1 MGSKPLTLAVVVLV
15 LAAGFIAR
23 SIYEQTNTPAL
34 AQKVADCGTFN
45 SQAEAQAVLRSD
57 PSDPNQLDEDDGLDD
72 GIACETYPYDDPT
85 RNDMPVDAAI
95 GGGTTKT
102 APATAPANTSVITP
116 VSTSAAQDQYKG
128 DLFDAGGPADGPV
141 PLMPDDSCPPEYPV
155 EQNGACYP

>member
-85 RNDMPVDAAI
+85 RDDIPVVAAI
-95 GGGTTKT
+95 GGGTTTT
-102 APATAPANTSVITP
+102 APATAPATTPVITP

-141 PLMPDDSCPPEYPV
+141 PLMPDGSCPPEYRV
-155 EQNGACYP
+155 KQSEACYP

>member
-1 MGSKPLTLAVVVLV
+1 MGSKALTLAVVVLV
-15 LAAGFIAR
+15 LATGFTAR

-34 AQKVADCGTFN
+34 AQKVADCGTFY

-57 PSDPNQLDEDDGLDD
+57 PSDPNQLDEDDGPDD

-85 RNDMPVDAAI
+85 RDDIPVVAAI

-128 DLFDAGGPADGPV
+128 DLFDAGGPTIGPV
-141 PLMPDDSCPPEYPV
+141 PLMPDNSCPPEYPV
-155 EQNGACYP
+155 KQNGACYP